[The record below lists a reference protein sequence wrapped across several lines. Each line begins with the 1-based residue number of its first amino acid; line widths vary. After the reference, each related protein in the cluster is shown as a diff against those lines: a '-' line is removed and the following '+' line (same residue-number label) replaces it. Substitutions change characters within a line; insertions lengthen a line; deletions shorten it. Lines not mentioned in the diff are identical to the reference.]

1 MYAKACS
8 ACECEYRADDPEQM
22 SEHFCKDKNS
32 PDGLFHRCKVCE
44 ADRVSIYYANN
55 WQTISDE
62 RYERRATDPDYAARE
77 REATRKRVADYR
89 ARQRAQLQAS
99 A

>member
-1 MYAKACS
+1 MHEKTCS
-8 ACECEYRADDPEQM
+8 GCDANPARTPENF
-22 SEHFCKDKNS
+22 SLDKNS

-44 ADRVSIYYANN
+44 ADRVSIYYLNN

-62 RYERRATDPDYAARE
+62 RYKRRLTDPDYAARE
-77 REATRKRVADYR
+77 REATRKRVAAHR
-89 ARQRAQLQAS
+89 ARQRAERAQAS

>member
-1 MYAKACS
+1 MHKTCS
-8 ACECEYRADDPEQM
+8 GCDANPARTPEN
-22 SEHFCKDKNS
+22 FDRDKNS

-44 ADRVSIYYANN
+44 ADRKSIAYLNN

-62 RYERRATDPDYAARE
+62 RYERRISDPDYAERE
-77 REATRKRVADYR
+77 REATRKRVAAYR
-89 ARQRAQLQAS
+89 ARQREQVAAS

>member
-1 MYAKACS
+1 MSKKTCS
-8 ACECEYRADDPEQM
+8 GCDANPARTPDNFAL
-22 SEHFCKDKNS
+22 DKNS

-55 WQTISDE
+55 WQAISDE
-62 RYERRATDPDYAARE
+62 RYERRATDPAYAERE
-77 REATRKRVADYR
+77 REATRKRVAAYR
-89 ARQRAQLQAS
+89 ARQRDQVAAS